1 MKITVKK
8 KIASFFVIV
17 FFLIFYLEELLLF
30 ECKGTIAVL
39 VASITLLG
47 MLFTVFQG
55 HASTEVRCVL
65 RGSSNDMTSQ
75 YRV

>member
-8 KIASFFVIV
+8 KKCFLFCYW

-47 MLFTVFQG
+47 MLFTAFQG
-55 HASTEVRCVL
+55 RASTEVTDVC
-65 RGSSNDMTSQ
+65 
-75 YRV
+75 